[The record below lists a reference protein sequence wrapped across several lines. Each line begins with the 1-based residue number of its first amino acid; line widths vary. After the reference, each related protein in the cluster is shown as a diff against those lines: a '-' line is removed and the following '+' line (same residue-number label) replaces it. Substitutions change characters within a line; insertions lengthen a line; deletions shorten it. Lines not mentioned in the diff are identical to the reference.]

1 MHGILES
8 DRKIISQ
15 SVYLALVLAVL
26 EYDRK
31 KIEDTSFKIKN
42 VYVNLIEHTMQKV
55 QSDLKKIKKD
65 MQRNQLNVQRGH
77 NDGIST
83 EYNFYFKGAHEPHRF
98 DNTSLKSNTQKLLIY
113 YLMRSTE

>member
-1 MHGILES
+1 MHAILES

-26 EYDRK
+26 EYDRR

-42 VYVNLIEHTMQKV
+42 VYINLIEHTMQKV
-55 QSDLKKIKKD
+55 QLDLKKIKND
-65 MQRNQLNVQRGH
+65 MRVNQLHVQRGH

-83 EYNFYFKGAHEPHRF
+83 EYNFYYRGAHEPHRF

-113 YLMRSTE
+113 YLMRNRE